1 MAERNRYAKRAL
13 YAIISLEGSISD
25 PRSARFTRVVP
36 GLVPMLRYEPFLQ
49 SKAMLPHLDLPS
61 RSSHSMRSVDR
72 TLGLLDFVKSER
84 LAIRDNTLV

>member
-1 MAERNRYAKRAL
+1 
-13 YAIISLEGSISD
+13 
-25 PRSARFTRVVP
+25 
-36 GLVPMLRYEPFLQ
+36 MLRYEPFLQ